1 MSGRAVSALVI
12 AAALAGCAGTP
23 PPDWAADAKGAL
35 DRAVAAALEGHAR
48 VEAVEFERARTQVAR
63 TGRPELLARVEL
75 MRCAAHAA
83 RLDVGPCPRFD
94 ALRADATAADRAY
107 ADHLAGRLEPADAA
121 RLPEHHRRAAAGDA
135 KALAATTDPLGR
147 LVAAA
152 VLLQSGRATPEVVA
166 QAVDAASSQG
176 WRRAL
181 LAWLHVQR
189 RQAERAGDAAEAARI
204 QRRIDVAGGTR

>member
-1 MSGRAVSALVI
+1 VTAKALLMVALAV
-12 AAALAGCAGTP
+12 ALAGCAGTP

-35 DRAVAAALEGHAR
+35 DRAVAAALEGNAR
-48 VEAVEFERARTQVAR
+48 VETVEFARARTQVAR

-83 RLDVGPCPRFD
+83 RLDIGPCAGFD

-107 ADHLAGRLEPADAA
+107 ADYLAGRLEPADAP

-135 KALAATTDPLGR
+135 KALSATDDALGR

-152 VLLQSGRATPEVVA
+152 TLLQSGRATPEVVA
-166 QAVDAASSQG
+166 QAVDAASAQG

-189 RQAERAGDAAEAARI
+189 RQAEQAGDAAEAARV

>member
-1 MSGRAVSALVI
+1 VSAKVLVTL
-12 AAALAGCAGTP
+12 ALGALLAGCVGTP

-75 MRCAAHAA
+75 VRCAAHAA
-83 RLDVGPCPRFD
+83 RLDVGPCEGFE
-94 ALRADATAADRAY
+94 ALRADATADDRAY
-107 ADHLAGRLEPADAA
+107 ADYLAGRLAPPDAA

-135 KALAATTDPLGR
+135 KALAVTDDALGR

-152 VLLQSGRATPEVVA
+152 TLLQSGRATPDVVA
-166 QAVDAASSQG
+166 QAVEAASAQG

-181 LAWLHVQR
+181 LAWLQVQR
-189 RQAERAGDAAEAARI
+189 RQAERAGDAAEAARV
-204 QRRIDVAGGTR
+204 QRRIDVAAGVR